1 MKTLKVKIDPTGTR
15 VQMEAD
21 GFTGSGC
28 RDATEP
34 YLRKLGLSPEDV
46 HEELK
51 PEFQQEQSIEQSLG
65 E

>member
-1 MKTLKVKIDPTGTR
+1 MKTLKVTIDRTGTR
-15 VQMEAD
+15 VQVEAD

-34 YLRKLGLSPEDV
+34 YLRKLGLKPEDV

-51 PEFQQEQSIEQSLG
+51 PEFQQETSVEQNLG